1 MFLYHRVPENMQGT
15 VLYPL
20 NQLKDTMPDIFAQ
33 HDAKYSWRR
42 EVKDTIIPGL
52 GKWNDVIH
60 LSPIDPNE
68 TLAALKSAGFSL
80 EHKWRMFEIDPLTLD
95 QSKLVIM
102 KKNHEGKTPRAQY
115 EGFSLDALK
124 KVTHLS
130 PWTLQYYKE
139 CKQKGIEP
147 LLYPGSPH
155 VFYMGTIETKE
166 LSIVEYN

>member
-15 VLYPL
+15 VLFPL
-20 NQLKDTMPDIFAQ
+20 NDFKDTMPDIFAK

-60 LSPIDPNE
+60 LSPINPQE
-68 TLAALKSAGFSL
+68 TLDALKNAGFIYKD
-80 EHKWRMFEIDPLTLD
+80 KWKIFKIDPLVLD
-95 QSKLVIM
+95 ESKLVIM
-102 KKNHEGKTPRAQY
+102 TKNFEDGELHPQY
-115 EGFSLDALK
+115 EKFSLDTLK
-124 KVTHLS
+124 KVSHLS

-147 LLYPGSPH
+147 LLYAGSPH
-155 VFYMGTIETKE
+155 VFYKGSIETKD
-166 LSIVEYN
+166 VDVAEYN